1 MPRTMSEKESGSGQC
16 EKCMKNLTAAL
27 KAVGSKTQTLFSS
40 MGVNVTESTFQNNN
54 NSVTV
59 QLKQINSTDTIN
71 GTFNRDDSRGFGG
84 RETDNISQITNAETT
99 IETDTMFTK
108 LKRKFTKQIHSRIT
122 TNPKQITVATSAS
135 DSSTDF
141 SNPSLSLEI
150 ICKKC
155 GNSGP
160 EGGARAFVRG
170 PDPLS
175 IVLCSNRLFSREDIE
190 QVLVHELIHV
200 FDVHIR
206 KWDLTNCYT
215 LAKSEIRAAR
225 EAECAS
231 SSMSFTKRYCSKEK
245 ARVATKNMFPDEGL
259 HCVAAVFDE
268 AIDDYAPFDRQE
280 EAKEESNSYSINT
293 GNGTIFG
300 RAFQSS
306 YDGDSQK

>member
-1 MPRTMSEKESGSGQC
+1 MSEKKIELNSFKSGEC

-40 MGVNVTESTFQNNN
+40 MGVNVTDSTFQNDR
-54 NSVTV
+54 NSVTI
-59 QLKQINSTDTIN
+59 QLRQPISSHSIDETFKQTNT
-71 GTFNRDDSRGFGG
+71 RGFGG
-84 RETDNISQITNAETT
+84 VTQISTETVL
-99 IETDTMFTK
+99 ETDTMFTK
-108 LKRKFTKQIHSRIT
+108 LKRTFTKQFQSTSTRDI
-122 TNPKQITVATSAS
+122 NQKPFATSAS
-135 DSSTDF
+135 ESSIVG
-141 SNPSLSLEI
+141 SNPPLSLEI
-150 ICKKC
+150 TCQTC

-160 EGGARAFVRG
+160 EGGARAFVKG

-175 IVLCSNRLFSREDIE
+175 IVLCSNRLFSKDDIE

-225 EAECAS
+225 EAECAN

-259 HCVAAVFDE
+259 QCVAAVFEE
-268 AIDDYAPFDRQE
+268 AIDDYAPFDRHE
-280 EAKEESNSYSINT
+280 EAKDEHNSYSINR

-300 RAFQSS
+300 RTFQSS
-306 YDGDSQK
+306 YDGES

>member
-1 MPRTMSEKESGSGQC
+1 
-16 EKCMKNLTAAL
+16 MKNLTASL
-27 KAVGSKTQTLFSS
+27 KAVGSKTQTLFSF
-40 MGVNVTESTFQNNN
+40 MGVNVTDSTFQNNRN
-54 NSVTV
+54 TVTV
-59 QLKQINSTDTIN
+59 QLRQRSLSQSLNETFKQTE
-71 GTFNRDDSRGFGG
+71 SRGFGG
-84 RETDNISQITNAETT
+84 RTIDNVSQVNPDT
-99 IETDTMFTK
+99 IQETDTMFAK
-108 LKRKFTKQIHSRIT
+108 LKRTFTKQFQSASMTDRR
-122 TNPKQITVATSAS
+122 QITVATSAS
-135 DSSTDF
+135 SSSLDD
-141 SNPSLSLEI
+141 SNPPLSLEI
-150 ICKKC
+150 SCQPC

-160 EGGARAFVRG
+160 EGGARAFVKG

-225 EAECAS
+225 EAECAN

-259 HCVAAVFDE
+259 QCVAAVFEE
-268 AIDDYAPFDRQE
+268 AIDDYAPFDMQE
-280 EAKEESNSYSINT
+280 EAKDENNSYSINT

-300 RAFQSS
+300 RTFQSS
-306 YDGDSQK
+306 YDGDSRK